1 MQHQRRDSRSEKE
14 LFDRLE
20 RELSSIVQ
28 VFQRERQLMKQENG
42 QLRQML
48 QERDVLI
55 TQSQSDFQNEKER
68 MLQSFQ
74 LEKSIQA

>member
-1 MQHQRRDSRSEKE
+1 MREPHNQQRHAKPQKHNRDTRNEKE

-28 VFQRERQLMKQENG
+28 VFQRERQLMKRENT

-48 QERDVLI
+48 QERDTLI
-55 TQSQSDFQNEKER
+55 
-68 MLQSFQ
+68 
-74 LEKSIQA
+74 

>member
-42 QLRQML
+42 QLR
-48 QERDVLI
+48 
-55 TQSQSDFQNEKER
+55 
-68 MLQSFQ
+68 
-74 LEKSIQA
+74 

>member
-1 MQHQRRDSRSEKE
+1 
-14 LFDRLE
+14 
-20 RELSSIVQ
+20 
-28 VFQRERQLMKQENG
+28 
-42 QLRQML
+42 ML

>member
-1 MQHQRRDSRSEKE
+1 
-14 LFDRLE
+14 
-20 RELSSIVQ
+20 
-28 VFQRERQLMKQENG
+28 MKQENG

>member
-1 MQHQRRDSRSEKE
+1 M
-14 LFDRLE
+14 FDRLE

-55 TQSQSDFQNEKER
+55 
-68 MLQSFQ
+68 
-74 LEKSIQA
+74 A